1 MENIIG
7 RIYKPDIAIVPIGDK
22 FTMVP
27 FEGALAAMW
36 LNPQIVIPMHYNT
49 FPAIAQDPVVFS
61 NFVKQLNPK
70 IEVVIFN
77 PGEYYKPEIIKE

>member
-1 MENIIG
+1 MG
-7 RIYKPDIAIVPIGDK
+7 
-22 FTMVP
+22 P